1 MDIQLMREAP
11 QSKSRGLKGAADT
24 GPTNELKASLGLYQH
39 WGLSIIPIA
48 YKSKKPLVDWKPYQR
63 RRPYAGELGDWFSNG
78 KPINIGIVCGKVSGN
93 LVVLDFDS
101 EALWAEWLRNWDV
114 GKFGSIYEATPVVK
128 TGRGYQVY
136 LRTKRPI
143 NKQRHNGI
151 DIQGEGSYVVAPP
164 SVHPTGEA
172 YRFVNPDIDSILVVN
187 DLSEVGIKLV
197 RQQVSPKEPSWLTT
211 SLQGVPEGKRDNTCI
226 KLAGHYK
233 AKGLSY
239 EETLTLCLSWAKKCH
254 PPFPD
259 NEVEKCV
266 KSAYGYQQREAQN
279 QAEALARAKEVTLKW
294 LKLEDP
300 NVIDVALATIVAN
313 KAEGDPVWL
322 LLVGAPS
329 TGKSEILRALFDCDG
344 IHPLGGFTA
353 NTFASGFEKANVGLL
368 ETLPSEITLVI
379 KDFGTLLT
387 MRHEDKAL
395 ILQQLREIYD
405 GEYKKEYG
413 NGKVV
418 HWKGRMGLLAAVT
431 TAIENYHSV
440 IGELGNRY
448 ILYRCEPD
456 GAHRQD
462 IAALALNDEGAE
474 VKMRKEIAEAFK
486 QAVNSAPQAK
496 LVTIPDDI
504 KQKLANLADL
514 TSRLRSPVS
523 RNPYDKTVN
532 YQPDIEGPARLAKA
546 FAKLGKGLSAIR
558 GKLQVTSEEYEVIKG
573 VAMDTVSK
581 RRITIVRYL
590 VDKEW
595 RRTKEI
601 ASDLA
606 IPQTTATIELEDL
619 SMIGVLDRQPDL
631 KEGEELAQNTPYKW
645 RLNHNCGA
653 LLGQLF

>member
-1 MDIQLMREAP
+1 MVVNTVTSTNA
-11 QSKSRGLKGAADT
+11 LKR
-24 GPTNELKASLGLYQH
+24 SLELYQH
-39 WGLSIIPIA
+39 WGLSIIPII
-48 YKSKKPLVDWKPYQR
+48 YKGKKPLVDWKEYQK
-63 RRPYAGELGDWFSNG
+63 RRPYAGELGDWFGNS
-78 KPINIGIVCGKVSGN
+78 KPKNIGIVCGKASGN

-101 EALWAEWLRNWDV
+101 EALWGESLRNWDE
-114 GKFGSIYEATPVVK
+114 GKFGSIYQATPVVK

-136 LRTKRPI
+136 LRTKRTV
-143 NKQRHNGI
+143 NKQRLNGI
-151 DIQGEGSYVVAPP
+151 DIQGQGSYVVAPP
-164 SVHPTGEA
+164 SVHPTGEV
-172 YRFVNPDIDSILVVN
+172 YQFINPDISNILVVN
-187 DLSEVGIKLV
+187 DLSDVGIRLDR
-197 RQQVSPKEPSWLTT
+197 RQEVAPNWLTT
-211 SLQGVPEGKRDNTCI
+211 ALQGVPEGERDNTCI
-226 KLAGHYK
+226 RLAGHYK
-233 AKGLSY
+233 AKGLGY
-239 EETLTLCLSWAKKCH
+239 EETLTLCLNWAVKCQ
-254 PPFPD
+254 PPLP
-259 NEVEKCV
+259 NNQVEKCV

-279 QAEALARAKEVTLKW
+279 QAEALARAKEVALKW
-294 LKLEDP
+294 LRLEDS

-329 TGKSEILRALFDCDG
+329 TGKSEILRALFDCEG

-368 ETLPSEITLVI
+368 ETLPGEITLVV

-418 HWKGRMGLLAAVT
+418 HWKGRMGLLGAVT

-456 GAHRQD
+456 GTHRED
-462 IAALALNDEGAE
+462 IATLALNDEGAE
-474 VKMRKEIAEAFK
+474 PRMRKEIAEAFK
-486 QAVNSAPQAK
+486 QAVGNTPQAK

-504 KQKLANLADL
+504 KQKLAHLADL
-514 TSRLRSPVS
+514 ISRLRSPVS

-558 GKLQVTSEEYEVIKG
+558 GRLEMTSEEYEVINR

-581 RRITIVRYL
+581 RRITIVHYL
-590 VDKEW
+590 LDKDW
-595 RRTKEI
+595 RRTKDI
-601 ASDLA
+601 ASDLTM
-606 IPQTTATIELEDL
+606 PQTTATLELEDL

-631 KEGEELAQNTPYKW
+631 KEGEELAQTTPYKW
-645 RLNHNCGA
+645 QLNQNCRA
-653 LLGQLF
+653 LIGQLF